1 MTKEWV
7 SLGQLGKPFGI
18 KGWLRLN
25 VRETVLCEL
34 KTPISLKLSKP
45 DFHFPEKEITL
56 LEIRPH
62 GGKFIV
68 RFEGVTTPEEAAKWI
83 GGFLFLP
90 QKLLPKIET
99 KNEFYITDLI
109 GLQAIDE
116 SGKKLDWKL
125 KDVQDNPAHPILVFV
140 KENGEEILIPF
151 LQVFVGDL
159 DLEKNTIVLIQP
171 EIWNE
176 I

>member
-1 MTKEWV
+1 MH
-7 SLGQLGKPFGI
+7 
-18 KGWLRLN
+18 LN

-34 KTPISLKLSKP
+34 QTPVLLKLNKL
-45 DFHFPEKEITL
+45 DLHFPEKEITL

-62 GGKFIV
+62 SGKFIV
-68 RFEGVTTPEEAAKWI
+68 RFEGVSTPEEAEKWI

-90 QKLLPKIET
+90 QKLLPKIKT
-99 KNEFYITDLI
+99 KDEFYITDLI

-125 KDVQDNPAHPILVFV
+125 KEVQDNPAHPILAFV

-151 LQVFVGDL
+151 LHVFVGDL
-159 DLEKNTIVLIQP
+159 DLEQNTIVLIRP